1 MGEAGEDAH
10 GSRGEKIPLGLA
22 GCTLTTRCMLGG
34 VGCKWGHTEQP
45 GCSGT
50 GSGVQQWQ
58 GGTQPCSSQ
67 VKAEEGSRRQGVL
80 SPHGTLVLTLSP
92 MLDYS

>member
-1 MGEAGEDAH
+1 MGEAGEDAY

-22 GCTLTTRCMLGG
+22 GCTLTTHHMLGG
-34 VGCKWGHTEQP
+34 LAASRVSHSEQP

-67 VKAEEGSRRQGVL
+67 VKAEEGPPLQRRDRGGRACYHPTECK
-80 SPHGTLVLTLSP
+80 S
-92 MLDYS
+92 